1 MVRAGK
7 PIRDPVKTLLP
18 PHHPQA
24 MRPLLATDTHR
35 RVAASVDVS
44 SPSILYTLPYITY
57 SNWSALQ

>member
-1 MVRAGK
+1 MRAGK
-7 PIRDPVKTLLP
+7 LIGDPIKTLLP

-24 MRPLLATDTHR
+24 MHPHLATDTHR

-57 SNWSALQ
+57 SNWSALK